1 MDAAERE
8 VDAARAAAQDRD
20 FSTGK
25 PSRPINRAPE
35 RLRKAYRD
43 AVSRRREAAAIAR
56 DESPGGCRPEGGALL
71 TAIPGADG
79 LAASSVTRALRDAV
93 DAHRRHAGRLSNEI
107 GSLLPYLRALAAAG
121 AEGAERVNSLDYGTV
136 QQSGFELLNEVIAGG
151 SPQCCICCAPAQAPC
166 VTRCV
171 HLACTRC
178 VVTWFH
184 AAPLHG
190 AAASTGAAPCPLCRK
205 PFTIDELI
213 RLLPP
218 SESEKGNDR
227 GKGTGAAGGKR
238 ERRRRN
244 GDARPETRVARSVRA
259 WRPPPISRVCP
270 FPAVRTPRTT
280 ATGGTPR
287 SRWTAVDFSRIF
299 TARRCVVVRRCARSS
314 PICATRCR
322 VPGRLEKWWCSVNFA
337 TR

>member
-1 MDAAERE
+1 M
-8 VDAARAAAQDRD
+8 
-20 FSTGK
+20 
-25 PSRPINRAPE
+25 
-35 RLRKAYRD
+35 
-43 AVSRRREAAAIAR
+43 SRRREAAAIAR
-56 DESPGGCRPEGGALL
+56 DESPGGCRPEGGALP

-184 AAPLHG
+184 AAPLHDG

-218 SESEKGNDR
+218 SESEKG
-227 GKGTGAAGGKR
+227 T
-238 ERRRRN
+238 
-244 GDARPETRVARSVRA
+244 
-259 WRPPPISRVCP
+259 
-270 FPAVRTPRTT
+270 
-280 ATGGTPR
+280 TGGRGRAEEGEGDEGGADAGDPDAPR
-287 SRWTAVDFSRIF
+287 ASVQGGGVP
-299 TARRCVVVRRCARSS
+299 RRFFASAPS
-314 PICATRCR
+314 PR
-322 VPGRLEKWWCSVNFA
+322 
-337 TR
+337 